1 MTRRADLKRLI
12 TIQTRRLQKLKEKK
26 AQKGVNAD
34 ADLLIEIEDTET
46 ELETWQA
53 ELDQSEANPELDKPV
68 ADSPSAGQELDS
80 YLARAVTT
88 FQERMTQ
95 QVARTY
101 TTPTEPYKFLYAFDI
116 EDANIFFGRDAA
128 VDALYRTMLRDRL
141 TILHAKSGAGKT
153 SLLNAGLSPR
163 LIGEGRL
170 PVYAR
175 AYDDPVLAIKRAI
188 VPPSQAAWPNS
199 LAQLN
204 LYDFLS
210 SVCAHLNRPAQELV
224 IILDQ
229 FEEFFI
235 FWPEPD
241 HRRPF
246 IDALADCYDDKAL
259 PVRFIIALRKDY
271 YSDLADFQRRIPT
284 MFNNEV
290 RLAAMTRGEAQTA
303 ITGPVAKIGR
313 PATYEPELL
322 DLLLA
327 DLTRGGVEL
336 PHLQIICTKLYETL
350 SSSETTIT
358 LAAYERLGQAP
369 GILSS
374 YLNQVLDR
382 LPHQEGHL
390 ARETL
395 KTLVSSE
402 ATKRVLSDTTLAA
415 RVRVTLK
422 VLNPLLKGLVNA
434 RLLRRLESGG
444 EPSYEIAHEYLIEE
458 IRVWLD
464 VADLEFKQAEELL
477 AREVQSWQAHG
488 TLIPRDR
495 LELLYTYREKFSD
508 LSEEACDCLMA
519 SALQANFE
527 IESWAEIL
535 GHKVE
540 KSLLGGVNDTRDNV
554 RRAALRSLGLVWSF
568 VEV

>member
-1 MTRRADLKRLI
+1 MPFMVDSPTESPPMTRRADLKRLI

-26 AQKGVNAD
+26 ARKGVNAD
-34 ADLLIEIEDTET
+34 PELLIEIEDIEE
-46 ELETWQA
+46 ELEALQA
-53 ELDQSEANPELDKPV
+53 ELDQIEANPESDVPV
-68 ADSPSAGQELDS
+68 ADSSSAQPDLDS
-80 YLARAVTT
+80 YLARAVSA
-88 FQERMTQ
+88 FQERTTQ
-95 QVARTY
+95 RVVQTHRR
-101 TTPTEPYKFLYAFDI
+101 PTEPYKFLYAFDI

-188 VPPSQAAWPNS
+188 VPPSQTAWLEP
-199 LAQLN
+199 LAKLN

-210 SVCAHLNRPAQELV
+210 LTCTHLNRQAQELV

-246 IDALADCYDDKAL
+246 IDALADCYDDKSL

-271 YSDLADFQRRIPT
+271 YSDVADFQRRIPT
-284 MFNNEV
+284 LFNNEV
-290 RLAAMTRGEAQTA
+290 RLAAMTQAEAHTA

-313 PATYEPELL
+313 PVSYEPELL

-327 DLTRGGVEL
+327 DLTRGDVEL

-350 SSSETTIT
+350 TPPEATIT
-358 LAAYERLGQAP
+358 LAAYEGLGQAQ

-382 LPHQEGHL
+382 LPHQEGSL
-390 ARETL
+390 AREIL
-395 KTLVSSE
+395 KALVSSE
-402 ATKRVLSDTTLAA
+402 ATKRVLSDTTMAA
-415 RVRVTLK
+415 SVKVTVEELH
-422 VLNPLLKGLVNA
+422 PLLTQLVKD
-434 RLLRRLESGG
+434 RLLRRLEGGG
-444 EPSYEIAHEYLIEE
+444 ETSYEIAHEYLIEE
-458 IRVWLD
+458 IRAWLD

-488 TLIPRDR
+488 TLIPPDR
-495 LELLYTYREKFSD
+495 LDLLYTYRQPCVIKPRPKHWYE
-508 LSEEACDCLMA
+508 SEPVQDAGNGKRP
-519 SALQANFE
+519 QPQP
-527 IESWAEIL
+527 I
-535 GHKVE
+535 
-540 KSLLGGVNDTRDNV
+540 
-554 RRAALRSLGLVWSF
+554 
-568 VEV
+568 